1 MPKELNKNEV
11 YKIIKE
17 SLNKLNNQG
26 LNDYEMQNNLND
38 DLFGGSSPLDSL
50 GLVSFLVIIE
60 QSIENKFGI
69 NITIADEKAFSL
81 TNSPFKKISSLVD
94 YLSIALKI
102 DV

>member
-17 SLNKLNNQG
+17 SLNELNNQG

-81 TNSPFKKISSLVD
+81 TKSPFKKISSLVD

-102 DV
+102 EV